1 MCLIHRDDQILL
13 GIICPCC
20 WAHCAHMPKRS
31 LPSMA
36 SGARVPP
43 LGVLSTRLRGGHS
56 ALFTF
61 FVNPPNLPCV
71 VPHHHLPPLQPLK
84 SYLALA
90 FRGDSGHASVPSR
103 SPRPGSLTRLCLRG
117 ERQWTSAGVRAV
129 VGSQISYRARKEGSG
144 TNCDRGGLSVS
155 R

>member
-1 MCLIHRDDQILL
+1 MTRSSSGSSVRAAGHTVHT
-13 GIICPCC
+13 CPNGPSPAWPQGPGYLPWGCC
-20 WAHCAHMPKRS
+20 PHVSGESFCAVS
-31 LPSMA
+31 LW
-36 SGARVPP
+36 GH
-43 LGVLSTRLRGGHS
+43 VLCK
-56 ALFTF
+56 
-61 FVNPPNLPCV
+61 PPNLPCV
-71 VPHHHLPPLQPLK
+71 VPHHHHPPLQPLK

-117 ERQWTSAGVRAV
+117 ERRWTSAGVRAV

-144 TNCDRGGLSVS
+144 INCDRGGLSVS